1 MYLVT
6 TLVFFLIGGL
16 MALIIRLQLASD
28 NGKVVSP
35 ENYDR
40 LFTMHG
46 TTMIFLF
53 VVPVMAAF
61 GNYFVPLQIGAR
73 DMAFPKMNA
82 ASYWLFLF
90 GGLGMYSSFV
100 FGGAPDAGW
109 TVLPAAVGD
118 LRRARHRLLDR
129 RPARDRHLLADR
141 RDQLHLHHPQHAGA
155 GDAADPDAA
164 VHLDDR
170 RLLRDDPGR
179 RAGAGRRADDAA
191 ARPQLRHAFLHPAAT
206 AATPCSGSTCSG
218 STATPSST

>member
-1 MYLVT
+1 MATQVAPAPAAPPVQAQSSGLRMWLTTVDHKKIGILYLVT
-6 TLVFFLIGGL
+6 TLLFFLVGGL

-73 DMAFPKMNA
+73 DMAFPKLNA
-82 ASYWLFLF
+82 MSYWLFLF

-109 TVLPAAVGD
+109 TRTRRYRRSLPG
-118 LRRARHRLLDR
+118 
-129 RPARDRHLLADR
+129 
-141 RDQLHLHHPQHAGA
+141 
-155 GDAADPDAA
+155 
-164 VHLDDR
+164 
-170 RLLRDDPGR
+170 
-179 RAGAGRRADDAA
+179 
-191 ARPQLRHAFLHPAAT
+191 T
-206 AATPCSGSTCSG
+206 ASTSGSSACT
-218 STATPSST
+218 SSACRR